1 MKRSFFSL
9 FLICLV
15 SCKGIPPT
23 PKGPVV
29 KEPVFSITSIKIL
42 QAELINT
49 RLKVHIRVE
58 NPNNFPVELLSFTYE
73 LYGSGRLW
81 ADGTE
86 KNACTIPASG
96 FLEKDL
102 YLVMNFI
109 NMRRDL
115 LDRIIAMRTVRYRFT
130 GTAELSA
137 EALPAFT
144 HAFNLE
150 GESEVEQ

>member
-1 MKRSFFSL
+1 MKRFFFSL
-9 FLICLV
+9 FLICLALA
-15 SCKGIPPT
+15 SCKTSP

-29 KEPVFSITSIKIL
+29 KDPVFSITSIKIL

-58 NPNNFPVELLSFTYE
+58 NPNNFPVELLSITYE
-73 LYGSGRLW
+73 LYGAGRLW
-81 ADGTE
+81 TDGTE
-86 KNACTIPASG
+86 SNPCTIPALG

-102 YLVMNFI
+102 FLVMNFI

-130 GTAELSA
+130 GTAKLSA